1 MGNDNP
7 DRNSSEEKS
16 PRKDDGGDLFSNLG
30 QKRSQNDSDRSS
42 SPSANRKKSN
52 YTLFVGN
59 LPFSTSEAELGDFF
73 SDNNCDFTSVR
84 LMKDR
89 ETNKSKGFGYADFAN
104 EEDMKKAIRLN
115 GSDLGGRDV
124 KIDYAQK
131 DNNAEESTTI
141 YVGNLS
147 YNTNEDSLKN
157 FLDDNQIA
165 NVKEIRLIK
174 DNDGNSKGFAY
185 IEFDDVPSAATVVE
199 LNNSDLDG
207 RSLRINFEN
216 KKRRGGGGGFG
227 GRGGGRGGFGD
238 RDRRGGGG
246 GYGDRDRRGG
256 GGYGDRDR
264 RGGGG
269 SYGGD
274 RDRRSGGSSGGYG
287 DRDRRGGGGGSSY
300 GGDRDR
306 RDRYERRN

>member
-1 MGNDNP
+1 MD
-7 DRNSSEEKS
+7 
-16 PRKDDGGDLFSNLG
+16 RKDDGGDLFSNLG
-30 QKRSQNDSDRSS
+30 QKRTQSDPDRSS
-42 SPSANRKKSN
+42 SPSSNRKKSN
-52 YTLFVGN
+52 FTLFVGN
-59 LPFSTSEAELGDFF
+59 LPFSTSEDELGDFF
-73 SDNNCDFTSVR
+73 SDNNCDFVSVR

-89 ETNKSKGFGYADFAN
+89 ETNKSKGFGYADFSN
-104 EEDMKKAIRLN
+104 EDDMKKAIRLN
-115 GSDLGGRDV
+115 GSELGGRDV

-147 YNTNEDSLKN
+147 YNTNEESLKN

-185 IEFDDVPSAATVVE
+185 IEFNDVPSAATVVE

-216 KKRRGGGGGFG
+216 KKRRGGGGGGFG

-246 GYGDRDRRGG
+246 GYGGDRDRRGG

-274 RDRRSGGSSGGYG
+274 RDRRSSGGSSGGYGG
-287 DRDRRGGGGGSSY
+287 DRDRRGGGGGSY